1 MEDTSLMPER
11 TSLPGKILT
20 GAKDTFAVSEEARNR
35 IIAFETEEKNAI
47 VWVDTNH
54 PLSIDILSVI
64 SKMEACGFYV
74 QIVPV
79 DMGMIR
85 AAYEH
90 TFVAGDTSE
99 QQALA
104 MAIFNAAAKEHASDI
119 HIVTTRAN
127 QSRILFR
134 INGDLE
140 EQSAYTRSYEQ
151 GIQLIRTIYNAM
163 ASEGSNNFR
172 IDGKLD
178 GRISRRQF
186 LPDTV
191 ESIRVSVIGL
201 NNNDHS
207 TVLRLLYNSSIHD
220 VGFEELGYDPLQV
233 QLLSHITRRPY
244 GCCIIS
250 GPTGSGKSTT
260 LKGLLQKIIT
270 DYRHR
275 KNVLTVED
283 PCEYPIHGARQTSV
297 YNANTEEER
306 RAAYSASITA
316 AMRHDPDVI
325 MIGEIRDKASAEL
338 AFSGAKT
345 GHLLPASLHANHAMA
360 IPGRLIDLGVKSEDV
375 YDPTLLIAM
384 ISQRLI
390 KVLCPACKR
399 KLTDC
404 GKDFPHAEFAR
415 LQKVLGTL
423 ETVYVCGTGCSQ
435 CRKGIIDRTVVSE
448 IILPDETLMQLI
460 RDGKRAQALHYWQKD
475 LDGMTMNDHAISK
488 ILRGEI
494 DPFLAEVQLGELQ
507 PVFKRSGTCLL

>member
-1 MEDTSLMPER
+1 MEETLKDSEKTN
-11 TSLPGKILT
+11 LPGKILT
-20 GAKDTFAVSEEARNR
+20 GSQDRFAVSEQARNR
-35 IIAFETEEKNAI
+35 IIAFETGEKTVTA
-47 VWVDTNH
+47 WVDTNNQLANDV
-54 PLSIDILSVI
+54 LSTI
-64 SKMEACGFYV
+64 SQMEASGYQV

-79 DMGMIR
+79 DMGLIR
-85 AAYEH
+85 SSYAHESGE
-90 TFVAGDTSE
+90 GDTSE
-99 QQALA
+99 QQSLA
-104 MAIFNAAAKEHASDI
+104 MSIFRNAADENASDI
-119 HIVTTRAN
+119 HIVTTRTN

-140 EQSAYTRSYEQ
+140 EQPSYTRSYEQ
-151 GIQLIRTIYNAM
+151 GIQLIRTIYNSM

-178 GRISRRQF
+178 GRISKRQF
-186 LPDTV
+186 LPETV
-191 ESIRVSVIGL
+191 ESIRVSAVGL

-220 VGFEELGYDPLQV
+220 VSFEGLGYDTIQV
-233 QLLSHITRRPY
+233 AKLSQITRRPY

-270 DYRHR
+270 DYNHK

-283 PCEYPIHGARQTSV
+283 PCEYPINGARQTSV

-306 RAAYSASITA
+306 RTAYSASITA

-345 GHLLPASLHANHAMA
+345 GHLLPASLHANNAMA
-360 IPGRLIDLGVKSEDV
+360 IPGRLIDLGIKPEDV
-375 YDPTLLIAM
+375 YDPTLLVAM

-390 KVLCPACKR
+390 KVICPKCKQ

-404 GKDFPHAEFAR
+404 LDKFPQAELSR
-415 LQKVLGTL
+415 MKRVLGTL
-423 ETVYVCGTGCSQ
+423 DTVYVCGPGCPK
-435 CRKGIIDRTVVSE
+435 CRNGIIDRTVVSE
-448 IILPDETLMQLI
+448 IIIPDEKLMQLI
-460 RDGKRAQALHYWQKD
+460 HDGKRPEALHYWQNT
-475 LDGMTMNDHAISK
+475 LHGMTMNDHAISK
-488 ILRGEI
+488 IHRGEI

-507 PVFKRSGTCLL
+507 PVFDRSKS